1 MIPGLAI
8 KTLRTLPLSL
18 ILIGALLSFG
28 CENTAEDIDRLA
40 NITPEEAV
48 DISKNVTV
56 IYSDSARV
64 KAQLTAPE
72 MRVYHDSTGANEFTQ
87 GVLIIFY
94 DEDTEEMQRIT
105 SKYAIQR
112 ADEGIVEFRD
122 DVVITRND
130 GMIVKTN
137 ELIYL
142 EEEDRYY
149 GSQPITV
156 ESNHGRTTAQGTSFT
171 SDGQFNNIIF
181 HNGTALHHPE
191 SDAQFPSIGR

>member
-1 MIPGLAI
+1 MNNIRSKI
-8 KTLRTLPLSL
+8 YRILPLPIVL
-18 ILIGALLSFG
+18 LGAILSFA
-28 CENTAEDIDRLA
+28 CENDTKDIDRLS

-48 DISKNVTV
+48 DISKHVTV
-56 IYSDSARV
+56 IYSDSAKV

-72 MRVYHDSTGANEFTQ
+72 MHVYHDSTGAYEFKN

-94 DEDTEEMQRIT
+94 DEQTEELQRIT

-112 ADEGIVEFRD
+112 PEKGIIEFRD
-122 DVVITRND
+122 NVVITRND

-137 ELIYL
+137 ELIYE

-156 ESNHGRTTAQGTSFT
+156 ESNQGRTSAQGTSFT
-171 SDGQFNNIIF
+171 SDGQFNNIVF
-181 HNGTALHHPE
+181 DNGTALHYPT
-191 SDAQFPSIGR
+191 SDSQLPSFGQ